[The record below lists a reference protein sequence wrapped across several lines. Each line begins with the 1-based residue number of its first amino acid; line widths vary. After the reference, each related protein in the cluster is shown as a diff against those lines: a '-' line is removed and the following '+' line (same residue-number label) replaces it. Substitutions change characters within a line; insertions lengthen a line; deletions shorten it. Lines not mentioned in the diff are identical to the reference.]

1 MKETTEEDYR
11 LAISVEERKC
21 CLTYSELS
29 TTKEN
34 RQDYPNKELLTNKFT
49 ADDTGDANKEIILST
64 PKQTQLFPSESSK
77 IVKTEI
83 NRYRQFFIFIS
94 NNKKIAWQS
103 WEGIN
108 KHSTAVH
115 HKKFERNQEK
125 CYSLDRSHSKSWFSM
140 WGSFGCKVCQWH
152 GKRNAGYQRMVQ

>member
-94 NNKKIAWQS
+94 NNKKIA
-103 WEGIN
+103 
-108 KHSTAVH
+108 
-115 HKKFERNQEK
+115 
-125 CYSLDRSHSKSWFSM
+125 
-140 WGSFGCKVCQWH
+140 
-152 GKRNAGYQRMVQ
+152 